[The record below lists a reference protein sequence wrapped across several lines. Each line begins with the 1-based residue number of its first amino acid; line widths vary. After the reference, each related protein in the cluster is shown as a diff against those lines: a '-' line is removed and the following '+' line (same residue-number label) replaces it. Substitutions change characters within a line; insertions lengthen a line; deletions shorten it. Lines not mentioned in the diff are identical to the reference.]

1 MNVGVVGLGRM
12 GAAIAARLLDRRFPL
27 VVWNR
32 SRSRATTLEGRGAR
46 LAATPAE
53 LVAGTDIVVTML
65 SDDDAAQAVYLG
77 DDGLC
82 SAAAAGRLFI
92 EMSTLRPDTVRD
104 LHVKLREHGAAM
116 IDAPVSGTVA
126 PAREGRLLALVGG
139 DKNDI
144 LRAEPVLS
152 ALTRRVVHAGPCGQG
167 ALLKLAVNLPL
178 AVYWQSLAESVA
190 IGESGGLD
198 RKLIL
203 ETLADSAAA
212 LAVLDMKMPAILGES
227 AEVAFDLASMHK
239 DLRLITQTADSRGIN
254 ADAATAALRA
264 YGAAIDAG
272 LGQADAVAIVAHTE
286 LRQRRASR
294 GSE

>member
-1 MNVGVVGLGRM
+1 M
-12 GAAIAARLLDRRFPL
+12 GTAIAARLLDRGFPL

-32 SRSRATTLEGRGAR
+32 SRSRAASLEDRGAR

-53 LVAGTDIVVTML
+53 LVAGSDIVVTML
-65 SDDDAAQAVYLG
+65 SDDEAARAVYLG

-92 EMSTLRPDTVRD
+92 EMSTLRPETVRD
-104 LHVKLREHGAAM
+104 LHRKLREHGAAM
-116 IDAPVSGTVA
+116 IDAPVSGTVP

-139 DKNDI
+139 EENDI
-144 LRAEPVLS
+144 RRAEPVLS
-152 ALTRRVVHAGPCGQG
+152 ALTRRVVHAGPAGQG

-190 IGESGGLD
+190 MGETGGLD

-212 LAVLDMKMPAILGES
+212 LAVLGMKMPAILGES
-227 AEVAFDLASMHK
+227 KEIAFDLASMHK
-239 DLRLITQTADSRGIN
+239 DLRLITETAHALGID
-254 ADAATAALRA
+254 ADAAVAALGA
-264 YGAAIDAG
+264 YGAAVDAG
-272 LGQADAVAIVAHTE
+272 LGADDAVAIVGHTE
-286 LRQRRASR
+286 LRQRETSR

>member
-1 MNVGVVGLGRM
+1 M
-12 GAAIAARLLDRRFPL
+12 GTAIAARLLDRGFPL

-32 SRSRATTLEGRGAR
+32 SRSRAASLEDRGAR

-53 LVAGTDIVVTML
+53 LVAGSDIVVTML
-65 SDDDAAQAVYLG
+65 SDDEAARAVYLG

-92 EMSTLRPDTVRD
+92 EMSTLRPETVRD
-104 LHVKLREHGAAM
+104 LHRKLREHGAAM
-116 IDAPVSGTVA
+116 IDAPVSGTVP

-139 DKNDI
+139 EENDI
-144 LRAEPVLS
+144 RRAEPVLS
-152 ALTRRVVHAGPCGQG
+152 ALTRRVVHAGPAGQG

-190 IGESGGLD
+190 MGETGGLD

-212 LAVLDMKMPAILGES
+212 LAVLGMKMPAILGES
-227 AEVAFDLASMHK
+227 KEVAFDLASMHK
-239 DLRLITQTADSRGIN
+239 DLRLITETAHALGID
-254 ADAATAALRA
+254 ADAAIATLGA
-264 YGAAIDAG
+264 YGAAVDAG
-272 LGQADAVAIVAHTE
+272 LGADDAVAIVGHTE
-286 LRQRRASR
+286 LRQRETSR